1 MTIEKF
7 FTILKDGEWHDLT
20 DLSNQIRVQTDKL
33 TEFAHFLSKNGLIA
47 YEEKTHKIKIK
58 PEWQDTLIAE
68 N

>member
-7 FTILKDGEWHDLT
+7 FTILKDGEWHDLA

-33 TEFAHFLSKNGLIA
+33 TEFADFLSKKGLIA
-47 YEEKTHKIKIK
+47 YEEKTCRIKIK
-58 PEWQDTLIAE
+58 PEWQDTLPAE